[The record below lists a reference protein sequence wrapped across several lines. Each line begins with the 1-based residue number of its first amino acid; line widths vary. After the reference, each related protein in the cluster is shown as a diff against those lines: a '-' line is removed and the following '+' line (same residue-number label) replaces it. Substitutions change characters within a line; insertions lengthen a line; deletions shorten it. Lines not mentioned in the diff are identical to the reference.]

1 MKRILSA
8 LLAALFAVA
17 SVNAIACTAGDKA
30 KDDSG
35 GMSTPSK
42 PSKPS
47 T

>member
-8 LLAALFAVA
+8 LVAALFAVA
-17 SVNAIACTAGDKA
+17 SVNAMACTAGDKA
-30 KDDSG
+30 KDESG
-35 GMSTPSK
+35 GMTK